1 MSHMR
6 FIVAPE
12 WFMKLPDTHLLQSK
26 SVLQIYN
33 YMDKDGLGRPANCL
47 VKNGSIP
54 PPNVITPRGK
64 LRNLRWSVGYLKNY
78 LKLPTELIEVK
89 KEVEQSEPAYN

>member
-1 MSHMR
+1 MTYMR
-6 FIVAPE
+6 FIIAPD
-12 WFMKLPDTHLLQSK
+12 WFMKLPDDHLLQSK
-26 SVLQIYN
+26 AVLQIYGF
-33 YMDKDGLGRPANCL
+33 MDKDGLGRPSNIL
-47 VKNGSIP
+47 VKNGAIP

-89 KEVEQSEPAYN
+89 GDVKDTKV